1 MQELGCCLD
10 FIILFFK
17 IFFVTYSVAEMLTSI
32 QLYSIPYEEDS
43 YTRVDEVLTSYVDS
57 QVG

>member
-1 MQELGCCLD
+1 
-10 FIILFFK
+10 
-17 IFFVTYSVAEMLTSI
+17 MLTSI